1 MVHPA
6 TQRVVKATLV
16 SLDVPLD
23 IGMVYPPKPRADRSV
38 GIWTNRDLHDDD
50 ILAILPRAAAANMR
64 GGNIFMRL
72 GPISRDAHPGIVM
85 LDDLTAGAFE
95 QLSRDGFAPC
105 LVIET
110 SPGNYQAW
118 IRLIAHGVVDYN
130 VVTQVVRHLAHVY
143 GADGRAVSPRQP
155 GRLPGF
161 TNRKVKHQL
170 ADGTFPFVK
179 LAEAGPGRV
188 ASEGAQLIRRISK
201 YDTAGAAAGAAPE
214 TPRSAPVRPT
224 EPTLEVASKLQAIHL
239 AQKTRILRELADGRR
254 PPNAASASEVDFA
267 VAKAALAAGI
277 EKHDIAHWL
286 KLTRAQKDE
295 TYPERTVHA
304 ASSLPFTLK

>member
-16 SLDVPLD
+16 ALDVPLD
-23 IGMVYPPKPRADRSV
+23 IGMVFPPKPGADRGV
-38 GIWTNRDLHDDD
+38 GIWTNRDLHADD
-50 ILAILPRAAAANMR
+50 ILAILPRAASANTR

-72 GPISRDAHPGIVM
+72 GPFSRDAHPGIVM
-85 LDDLTAGAFE
+85 LDDLTAGAVE
-95 QLSRDGFAPC
+95 QLSRDGFDPC

-118 IRLIAHGVVDYN
+118 IRLIAHGVIDYN

-143 GADGRAVSPRQP
+143 GGDGRAVSPRQP

-161 TNRKVKHQL
+161 TNRKAKHQL
-170 ADGTFPFVK
+170 ADGKFPFVK
-179 LAEAGPGRV
+179 LTEACPGRV
-188 ASEGAQLIRRISK
+188 ASEGVELIQRISR

-214 TPRSAPVRPT
+214 TPRSAAVRST
-224 EPTLEVASKLQAIHL
+224 EPAMEALCQLQTIHL
-239 AQKTRILRELADGRR
+239 EQRNRILREMADGRR
-254 PPNAASASEVDFA
+254 PPNAASASEIDFA

-304 ASSLPFTLK
+304 ASSWPFTLK